1 MLTILGSLL
10 GFATSTVPS
19 LIDFFKDKE
28 VQSNKME
35 EFKLQIE
42 AKKQGIDLDIKLFDA
57 KKELEEH
64 KVLLDHDTSLG
75 HQTGFINSLRAF
87 VRPFITYTF
96 FITFIGV
103 KVVLVYQAIQHG
115 DDLTAV
121 MDVVWDPET
130 EGLFAAVVSFWFGS
144 RAMPAIKS
152 DRYHHSNRQTSQPGK
167 VEIAK

>member
-42 AKKQGIDLDIKLFDA
+42 AKKQGIDLDIKLLDA

-64 KVLLDHDTSLG
+64 KLLLAHDTSLG

-103 KVVLVYQAIQHG
+103 KVVLVYHAIIVG
-115 DDLTAV
+115 DDLNAV
-121 MDVVWDPET
+121 MDVVWDAET

-152 DRYHHSNRQTSQPGK
+152 DRYHHSNRQSKMTGT
-167 VEIAK
+167 VTHTD